1 MLSTLRKM
9 PLFLRSRPSQSGS
22 HLASSGQPSMASKY
36 VQLDQSG
43 MQYLALFDD
52 TRHLKLKHA
61 GQLQLLE
68 LEGLCFVAP
77 GGNELRQLYER
88 LDVKTMD
95 TLSFVKE
102 RLPQKLLYAA
112 PHRNRPGFEYKH
124 PLHPTTHSPL
134 TRHSLRARAG
144 APCLTATI
152 ARRTRSLRS

>member
-1 MLSTLRKM
+1 M

-22 HLASSGQPSMASKY
+22 HLRSSGQPSTASKY

-43 MQYLALFDD
+43 MQYLALFD
-52 TRHLKLKHA
+52 TPHLKLKHA
-61 GQLQLLE
+61 GKLQLLE

-77 GGNELRQLYER
+77 GGSELRQLYER
-88 LDVKTMD
+88 LGVKTTD

-102 RLPQKLLYAA
+102 RLPRKLLYAA

-124 PLHPTTHSPL
+124 PLHPTPHSPL